1 MSTFVHTL
9 DPQKQL
15 FLKFS
20 SPPLSPTQ
28 TPPRVGFL
36 SRPLQQDSLAL
47 TPSHLTH
54 LHVSFPAHTAVLAL
68 ARGCR
73 NPGVPQGSSTRE
85 SWRGMSESL
94 AQERVSFQQ
103 DRLPGVARCRAGQ
116 MGLVLGE

>member
-9 DPQKQL
+9 DSQKQL

-94 AQERVSFQQ
+94 AAGKGQ
-103 DRLPGVARCRAGQ
+103 LTAGQ
-116 MGLVLGE
+116 VAGSSEVQGWADGVSPE